1 MKKKIIA
8 ILILMLAFVA
18 IGFSGCAKPI
28 TCTIISKEKVCGYT
42 YRMIGDKRIDNWV
55 PFYSFTLSD
64 GENIIKVYVSEYEY
78 NRYEVNDR
86 YTV

>member
-18 IGFSGCAKPI
+18 MGFSGCTKPI
-28 TCTIISKEKVCGYT
+28 TYTIIGKEKVYGYT
-42 YRMIGDKRIDNWV
+42 YKMIGGKRTDNWI
-55 PFYSFTLSD
+55 PFCSFTVSD
-64 GENIIKVYVSEYEY
+64 GENTIKVYVSEYEY
-78 NRYEVNDR
+78 DKYEVGDN

>member
-8 ILILMLAFVA
+8 ILILMLAFIA
-18 IGFSGCAKPI
+18 MGFSGCAKPM
-28 TCTIISKEKVCGYT
+28 TYTIVSKEKVYGYT
-42 YRMIGDKRIDNWV
+42 YRMIGDKRIDNWI

-64 GENIIKVYVSEYEY
+64 GENTIKVYVSEYKY
-78 NRYEVNDR
+78 DKYEVNDK

>member
-18 IGFSGCAKPI
+18 IGFSGCTKPI
-28 TCTIISKEKVCGYT
+28 TYTIISKEKVYGYT
-42 YRMIGDKRIDNWV
+42 YRMIEDKWIDSWI
-55 PFYSFTLSD
+55 PICSFTVSD
-64 GENIIKVYVSEYEY
+64 GENTIKVYVSEYEY
-78 NRYEVNDR
+78 DKYEVGNN